1 MLIRQLK
8 HAQALRC
15 TARCPQR
22 SFSAAPAATAATP
35 PSAALAQVDVPAI
48 KRQFRARLAEA
59 EAQAL
64 LGGGPDRIAK
74 QHAKGKL
81 TARERLSVL
90 LDLNS
95 FREVDA
101 LKTHR
106 CVDFG
111 MQKEHSYGDGV
122 VTGRGTINGRP
133 VYVFS
138 QDFTVWGG
146 SLGEAH
152 AQKICKIMDQ
162 VPFCYPC
169 TAPQQF
175 LVLIRKTAPVLQC
188 ACAP

>member
-8 HAQALRC
+8 HVQALRC

-22 SFSAAPAATAATP
+22 SFSAAAAATAATP
-35 PSAALAQVDVPAI
+35 PPAASAQLDVPAI
-48 KRQFRARLAEA
+48 KRQFRTRLAEA

-90 LDLNS
+90 LDPNS

-162 VPFCYPC
+162 VGYEATCN
-169 TAPQQF
+169 TLHKF
-175 LVLIRKTAPVLQC
+175 LVLVR
-188 ACAP
+188 